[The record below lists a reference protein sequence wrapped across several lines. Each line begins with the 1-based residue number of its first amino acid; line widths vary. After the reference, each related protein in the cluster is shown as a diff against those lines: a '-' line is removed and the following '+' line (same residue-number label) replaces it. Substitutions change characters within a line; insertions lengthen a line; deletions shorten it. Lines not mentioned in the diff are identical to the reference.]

1 MESVVSMAAWVTSIV
16 AGCWC
21 VVSSTGLVLDTSAA
35 SVVSSVF
42 VVGIAGST
50 VICSVITCSD
60 VIPSVTNGLVT
71 FLSVVTSS
79 VWAGSVVS
87 GSLGVMLLESAVVCG
102 DAVVIFEC
110 SFVTMASGVDCS
122 VMSIDGV
129 VCADGSVMSTEGL
142 VYTVFVVIASVT
154 STSKSVV
161 GDSRDVTASNVVV
174 PVLVASDAAAVPAV
188 SVVSISTATVVIV
201 DDVIADDSR
210 VMTVVSPVARSPVM
224 INGDSVSTVAVT
236 DASTMLSEAFTFI
249 MNTTTSERQSE
260 PNQLHVYAH
269 VQ

>member
-110 SFVTMASGVDCS
+110 SFVTTASGVDCS

-129 VCADGSVMSTEGL
+129 VCADGSLMSTEGV
-142 VYTVFVVIASVT
+142 VYAVFVVNASVR
-154 STSKSVV
+154 STIKSVV
-161 GDSRDVTASNVVV
+161 GDSRDVTASDMV
-174 PVLVASDAAAVPAV
+174 VLVASDAAAVPTV
-188 SVVSISTATVVIV
+188 SVISVSTAFVIV
-201 DDVIADDSR
+201 DDVIVGDSR
-210 VMTVVSPVARSPVM
+210 VVTVVSPVS
-224 INGDSVSTVAVT
+224 
-236 DASTMLSEAFTFI
+236 
-249 MNTTTSERQSE
+249 
-260 PNQLHVYAH
+260 
-269 VQ
+269 